1 MDEWVVLLILLVLG
15 AAVVQLVLPIIS
27 ISMLSGVRHAQ
38 DELARQLEKLRATLD
53 RLEQGKPAT
62 AQPMPQPVPQ
72 AAPPILST
80 PSTPAP
86 AAAPPPVS
94 TPPPRSAPPP
104 PVLPKVPFTPIPPPP
119 PREPSAF
126 ERAAGDILQR
136 AWNWII
142 VGEEYR
148 RPGVSIEF
156 AVATNWLLRIGV
168 VIFVVGIGFFVKY
181 SVDHGWLGPQAR
193 VAMSGLI
200 GCALLVA
207 GIIAMTRRARLLGQG
222 FAGGAF
228 AILYFTTYAC
238 HGMYHLVS
246 VYTAFA
252 LMAGVTVVAG
262 TVAVRFDALLVAV
275 LGILGGYATPI
286 VLRTGVVN
294 FLGLY
299 TYLLA
304 LGIGVLGVAW
314 YKRWHLLTY
323 PALLATYVLY
333 FGAQQDHYTTA
344 DFWRVF
350 PYLPVYF
357 ALFSAAFSM
366 HGERYRARIT
376 LLEVLA
382 LVVNAAVFIFGAD
395 LLIRPAFGKEWVAA
409 VTLGVTAFYVA
420 HVFVLLARAVKERVL
435 LTTYL
440 GLAAAALALT
450 PPLVLSAHWLTAAW
464 AVEAAVLFWLAAQL
478 SSDFLRGLALVMYAW
493 VVGRL
498 CFVDMSRT
506 FAGESWQA
514 LQALTPG
521 PYLRA
526 LAERVLQFG
535 VPLASLFVPMRAS
548 AQTTAAATAAPGAA
562 APSVPQF
569 LYNACLV
576 VFIGLLLM
584 YSQIELRVC
593 CDAFNPLLRAMVG
606 TYGFI
611 AVLAALLYYNRRGAS
626 GVVRAVTTA
635 ILVILLFK
643 FLREDMDG
651 WDPLLFSLRYTCSY
665 SLANV
670 LVRSMDFLGMII
682 IMVVAQRVA
691 SLRVPRT
698 GMLPYGYTII
708 AMVLLFVYVTFET
721 GSLLQHFVP
730 GLKPGGISIVW
741 TLYALVIIT
750 LGIVRRIR
758 SLRYAGLILCAIV
771 PFKVFFID
779 LAHLSQLYR
788 IVAFIVLGVMFVG
801 GALAYLRL
809 GAYLTKLDSTDKP

>member
-1 MDEWVVLLILLVLG
+1 
-15 AAVVQLVLPIIS
+15 
-27 ISMLSGVRHAQ
+27 
-38 DELARQLEKLRATLD
+38 
-53 RLEQGKPAT
+53 
-62 AQPMPQPVPQ
+62 
-72 AAPPILST
+72 
-80 PSTPAP
+80 
-86 AAAPPPVS
+86 
-94 TPPPRSAPPP
+94 
-104 PVLPKVPFTPIPPPP
+104 
-119 PREPSAF
+119 
-126 ERAAGDILQR
+126 
-136 AWNWII
+136 
-142 VGEEYR
+142 
-148 RPGVSIEF
+148 
-156 AVATNWLLRIGV
+156 
-168 VIFVVGIGFFVKY
+168 
-181 SVDHGWLGPQAR
+181 
-193 VAMSGLI
+193 
-200 GCALLVA
+200 
-207 GIIAMTRRARLLGQG
+207 RRARLLGQG

-252 LMAGVTVVAG
+252 LMAGVTIVAG

-333 FGAQQDHYTTA
+333 FGAQQDHYTAA

-357 ALFSAAFSM
+357 ALFSAALSM

-382 LVVNAAVFIFGAD
+382 LVVNTAVFIFGAD
-395 LLIRPAFGKEWVAA
+395 LLIRPVFGKEWVAA
-409 VTLGVTAFYVA
+409 ITLGVTAFYVA

-464 AVEAAVLFWLAAQL
+464 AIEASVLFWLAAQL

-493 VVGRL
+493 VIGRL
-498 CFVDMSRT
+498 CIVDMPRS
-506 FAGESWQA
+506 FAGESWRA
-514 LQALTPG
+514 LQVLALG

-526 LAERVLQFG
+526 LAERILQFG
-535 VPLASLFVPMRAS
+535 IPLASLFVPMRAG
-548 AQTTAAATAAPGAA
+548 APATAAPGAP
-562 APSVPQF
+562 APGVAHF

-576 VFIGLLLM
+576 VFIGLLLL

-626 GVVRAVTTA
+626 GVVRAVTTV
-635 ILVILLFK
+635 ILVVLLFK
-643 FLREDMDG
+643 FLREDVDG
-651 WDPLLFSLRYTCSY
+651 WDPLLFSLRYACRY
-665 SLANV
+665 NPANV
-670 LVRSMDFLGMII
+670 LVRSADFLGMIGI
-682 IMVVAQRVA
+682 LVVAQRA
-691 SLRVPRT
+691 ANLRVPRT
-698 GMLPYGYTII
+698 GILPYGYTII
-708 AMVLLFVYVTFET
+708 AMALVFVYVTFET

-741 TLYALVIIT
+741 TLYALVLIT
-750 LGIVRRIR
+750 LGIVRRVR
-758 SLRYAGLILCAIV
+758 SLRYAGLTLCAIV

-779 LAHLSQLYR
+779 LANLSQLYR

-809 GAYLTKLDSTDKP
+809 GAYLTKLDPTDKP